1 MKEDVVRLPSTVR
14 LRALAVKL
22 PIMVK
27 SPFAVRS
34 LLMSKFPFSSAST
47 AISMVEPASAKN
59 EFAAMNFWTRMVFS
73 APKVRSPL
81 TSRLRR
87 RKPWLGV
94 LTPASP
100 RRSRLPATESPNRS
114 SWSSMLL
121 LPKMD
126 CSKMTLPARFA
137 SVNKRASSA
146 NRSSSPAEIK
156 SEVLMKITFW
166 YGRSF
171 AGSNPSATP
180 SNRMFPEAFSP
191 ALISINPNCPP
202 SSDGEPPAMR
212 IKLPLMLMGSLIVN
226 S

>member
-34 LLMSKFPFSSAST
+34 LLMSKFPFSSGST

-94 LTPASP
+94 LAPASP

-114 SWSSMLL
+114 SWSPMLV
-121 LPKMD
+121 PKMD
-126 CSKMTLPARFA
+126 SSKITLPARFA

-166 YGRSF
+166 YGWPF
-171 AGSNPSATP
+171 VGSNPSATP

-202 SSDGEPPAMR
+202 SSTDGEPPAMR
-212 IKLPLMLMGSLIVN
+212 IKLPLMLMASLIVN